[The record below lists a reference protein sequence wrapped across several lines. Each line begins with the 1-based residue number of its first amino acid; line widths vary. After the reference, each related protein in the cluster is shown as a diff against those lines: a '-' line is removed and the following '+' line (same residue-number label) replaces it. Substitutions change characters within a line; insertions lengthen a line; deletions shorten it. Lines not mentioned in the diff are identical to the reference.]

1 MDDELRKIITG
12 ILAILLILGV
22 VWINYQEE
30 KKAKES
36 TNLTRLIA
44 RVGIFASLS
53 IIIYTVPFFKFTL
66 PFFPS
71 FLEIHFDEIP
81 AFICGFAYGPLA
93 GVLVIVIKTLVK
105 LPISHTFMVGELSD
119 LIYSIAFILPA
130 SIIYKKNRKFK
141 GAMLGI
147 GVGTVSQLIFAMLG
161 NVYVMIPFYLYLA
174 EFKVPAEALLGMMQ
188 KANPN
193 ITDIRWSYGLFAVL
207 PFNALKDALV
217 IAITL
222 IVYKP
227 LRKLIEKAHLDG
239 GRL

>member
-12 ILAILLILGV
+12 VLAIFVLLGV
-22 VWINYQEE
+22 VFINYQEE
-30 KKAKES
+30 KKARKS
-36 TNLTRLIA
+36 TNLTRLVA

-105 LPISHTFMVGELSD
+105 LPISHTFWVGELSD

-130 SIIYKKNRKFK
+130 SLIYKKNRKFK

-147 GVGTVSQLIFAMLG
+147 GVGTAIQLVVAMLG
-161 NVYVMIPFYLYLA
+161 NVYIMIPFYLYLA
-174 EFKVPAEALLGMMQ
+174 EFKIPAAKLLEMMQ

-193 ITDIRWSYGLFAVL
+193 ITDIRWSYGIFAVL

-217 IAITL
+217 IIITL
-222 IVYKP
+222 IIYKP
-227 LRKLIEKAHLDG
+227 LRKLIEKAHFDNAGL
-239 GRL
+239 

>member
-12 ILAILLILGV
+12 ILAILVILFC
-22 VWINYQEE
+22 VWINVQEE
-30 KKAKES
+30 KKARES
-36 TNLTRLIA
+36 TNFTRLIA

-53 IIIYTVPFFKFTL
+53 IIIYTIPFFKFTL
-66 PFFPS
+66 PIFPS

-105 LPISHTFMVGELSD
+105 LPISHTFMVGEISD

-130 SIIYKKNRKFK
+130 SIIYKHNRKFK
-141 GAMLGI
+141 GALLGI
-147 GVGTVSQLIFAMLG
+147 GVGTVSQLIFAILG
-161 NVYVMIPFYLYLA
+161 NVYVMIPFYLYMA
-174 EFKVPAEALLGMMQ
+174 EVTIPAAKLLEIMQ

-207 PFNALKDALV
+207 PFNAIKDALV
-217 IAITL
+217 IIITL
-222 IVYKP
+222 LIYKP
-227 LRKLIEKAHLDG
+227 LRRLIEKAKL
-239 GRL
+239 